1 MKGNF
6 IMKPTFKT
14 TAVAILVALGV
25 TACNT
30 PSNQN
35 RPVNP
40 QPEAKPQLQPETKPQ
55 PQPEAKPQLQP
66 EAKPQPQPEAKPQPQ
81 PESKPQPQPEA
92 KPQPQPES
100 KPQPQP
106 EVKPQP
112 QLEVQ
117 PQYNFEANKLAS
129 DGKEWRVAQ
138 LEKGVIFPS
147 SRFAGVNTVGDY
159 LAGGSGVINFNKLSS
174 DKLGTFSGKAKDD
187 TYVVDDKIQPYSSYG
202 ILYGI
207 NGFTQNDVYKFGL
220 VQTKPLIAIGENY
233 GVENG
238 QLVYKSNTLENN
250 LPKGG
255 ITYKGDIFAEIT
267 TMENMDSEVRHQVK
281 QDGSVVL
288 EAYLNADNN
297 NKAMA
302 KGVINSDTLG
312 EIKLLNT
319 EISLNGVTGK
329 TAYKDNVGQY
339 NAQFGGVDF
348 NDMVGEAE
356 LSFYEKYKYVDRE
369 KNFEKAPVVNGNKV
383 VSYEAVFGGT
393 K

>member
-25 TACNT
+25 TACNGSKGGDNSAA
-30 PSNQN
+30 PSNQDQ
-35 RPVNP
+35 PVNPQPEVKP
-40 QPEAKPQLQPETKPQ
+40 QPEAKPQPQ
-55 PQPEAKPQLQP
+55 PG
-66 EAKPQPQPEAKPQPQ
+66 AKPQPQPEAKPQPQ
-81 PESKPQPQPEA
+81 PEAKPQSQPEA
-92 KPQPQPES
+92 KPQPQP
-100 KPQPQP
+100 
-106 EVKPQP
+106 
-112 QLEVQ
+112 EVQ

-147 SRFAGVNTVGDY
+147 SRFTGVNTVGDY

-187 TYVVDDKIQPYSSYG
+187 TYIVGDKVQSEGISYIFKNQPYSTYG

-250 LPKGG
+250 LQKGG
-255 ITYKGDIFAEIT
+255 ITYKGDIFAKIT

-319 EISLNGVTGK
+319 EISLNGITGK

-383 VSYEAVFGGT
+383 VGYEAVFGGT
-393 K
+393 KQ